1 MTAAVEAPA
10 TTPQRP
16 YRNPTFLGW
25 LAGYWLSLVGDQIY
39 FIAFAFSAAQL
50 GDPLLT
56 SLVSMASS
64 IPRAVLML
72 FGGALGDRIG
82 LRKLML
88 VSDAFRVLVMAVAA
102 LAGLGGTSMWL
113 LVGAALVF
121 GAVDAAYMPAVTAL
135 PALILPGEQLPA
147 SVAARQLANRG
158 ALLLGAPLGGLL
170 VAVGGFPLACG
181 VNAVSFALSVLILAK
196 IRPQFE
202 TRGVREAKPRRNLLA
217 EVGDG
222 LRFVIGQ
229 PVLRGVFLVLTT
241 LEFCVTGPVNLAVP
255 LRSVAEGWGATG
267 QGWMLGSLGVGG
279 AGGALLVLL
288 ARKWTRPVTI
298 GLWVMLVQAVGV
310 VFVGYGPTLPAV
322 CAAMVAIGASGGV
335 AGSLLAGSTQN
346 LIPDG
351 YRARV
356 GSIFVLQGLGLVPV
370 SFTLFGL
377 LGTAVGVPAACA
389 VCGALIAASV
399 AAAFTLPA
407 IRRA

>member
-1 MTAAVEAPA
+1 MTAAVEAPPRRA
-10 TTPQRP
+10 A
-16 YRNPTFLGW
+16 YRDPTFLGW

-39 FIAFAFSAAQL
+39 FIAFAYSAAQL

-72 FGGALGDRIG
+72 FGGALGDRVG
-82 LRKLML
+82 LRRLML
-88 VSDAFRVLVMAVAA
+88 ISDAFRVLVMAVAA
-102 LAGLGGTSMWL
+102 LAGLGGTPMWL

-135 PALILPGEQLPA
+135 PAQLLPGDQLPA
-147 SVAARQLANRG
+147 AVAARQLANRG

-181 VNAVSFALSVLILAK
+181 LNAVSFAVSVVILAK
-196 IRPQFE
+196 IKPRFAS
-202 TRGVREAKPRRNLLA
+202 GVRDAKPRRNLLA

-255 LRSVAEGWGATG
+255 LRSVAQGWGAAG

-279 AGGALLVLL
+279 AAGALLVIV
-288 ARKWTRPVTI
+288 AKRWTRPVTI

-310 VFVGYGPTLPAV
+310 VVVGYGPTLPAV

-335 AGSLLAGSTQN
+335 AGSLLGGATQS

-351 YRARV
+351 MRARV
-356 GSIFVLQGLGLVPV
+356 GSIFVLQGMGLVPV

-389 VCGALIAASV
+389 VCGVLIAASV

-407 IRRA
+407 IRRT

>member
-1 MTAAVEAPA
+1 
-10 TTPQRP
+10 
-16 YRNPTFLGW
+16 
-25 LAGYWLSLVGDQIY
+25 
-39 FIAFAFSAAQL
+39 
-50 GDPLLT
+50 
-56 SLVSMASS
+56 MASS
-64 IPRAVLML
+64 IPRAILML
-72 FGGALGDRIG
+72 FGGALGDRVG

-88 VSDAFRVLVMAVAA
+88 ISDAFRVLVMAVAA
-102 LAGLGGTSMWL
+102 FAGLGGTSMWL

-135 PALILPGEQLPA
+135 PAQILPGEQLPA
-147 SVAARQLANRG
+147 SVAARQLANRC

-181 VNAVSFALSVLILAK
+181 LNAVSFAVSVAILAK
-196 IRPQFE
+196 IKPQFE
-202 TRGVREAKPRRNLLA
+202 SGVRDPKPRRDLLA

-255 LRSVAEGWGATG
+255 LRSVAEGWGSAG

-279 AGGALLVLL
+279 AAGALLVIV
-288 ARKWTRPVTI
+288 AKRWSRPVTI

-310 VFVGYGPTLPAV
+310 VLVGYGPTLPTV

-335 AGSLLAGSTQN
+335 AGSLLGGATQS

-356 GSIFVLQGLGLVPV
+356 GSIFVLQGMGLVPV

-389 VCGALIAASV
+389 VCGVLIAASV

-407 IRRA
+407 IRRT